1 MDTKSELNRIKH
13 ILKKNLM
20 NYKLTQL
27 RLFKAFVSNGT
38 WHQSVKLGGCWCH
51 DKFSSWSSTQV
62 YIFLSLPANHHYIL
76 YTQISFKYPPN
87 NNKKSIPQQN
97 PKSKGKI
104 TNLLWLLQSKNT
116 TKQQFKFR
124 IASCLHTLTQSQ
136 SSYPFH
142 HGSMCTCCISRR
154 CVVQQHIQ
162 LPVRI
167 HTHGTNKKTHN
178 WTYICTHTT
187 KHTLGF
193 YITWKFKLSTQMH
206 NLCVKTDTWWLSLIY
221 WYHYHLNIHFRFRL
235 HLAEFTTRFV

>member
-1 MDTKSELNRIKH
+1 MEPGIKVLSSVDAGVMTSSHPDRLHKYTFSYHCQPIIIIYYTLKYLLNTPQTTTKNPSH
-13 ILKKNLM
+13 
-20 NYKLTQL
+20 
-27 RLFKAFVSNGT
+27 
-38 WHQSVKLGGCWCH
+38 
-51 DKFSSWSSTQV
+51 
-62 YIFLSLPANHHYIL
+62 
-76 YTQISFKYPPN
+76 
-87 NNKKSIPQQN
+87 NKT

-136 SSYPFH
+136 FSYPFH

-154 CVVQQHIQ
+154 CAVQQHIQ

-193 YITWKFKLSTQMH
+193 YITWKLKLSTQMH